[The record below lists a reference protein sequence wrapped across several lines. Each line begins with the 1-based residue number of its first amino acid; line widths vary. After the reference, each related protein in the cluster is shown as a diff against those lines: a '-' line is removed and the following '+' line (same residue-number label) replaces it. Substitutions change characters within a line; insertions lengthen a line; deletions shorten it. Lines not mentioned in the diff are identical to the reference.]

1 MARLVA
7 RIKILPME
15 SDTNL
20 DEIIKD
26 LSLQIPSGMELKR
39 YDKEPLAFGIF
50 SLLCD
55 FTLDDSEGQMDA
67 LEESIKKTNGV
78 SEIQVISISRQSVN
92 IK

>member
-1 MARLVA
+1 MTRLVA

-26 LSLQIPSGMELKR
+26 LPLQIPSGMELKR
-39 YDKEPLAFGIF
+39 YGKEPLAFGIF

>member
-1 MARLVA
+1 VA
-7 RIKILPME
+7 RIKILPTE

-26 LSLQIPSGMELKR
+26 LPSQIPSGMELKR
-39 YDKEPLAFGIF
+39 YRKEPLAFGIY

-78 SEIQVISISRQSVN
+78 SEIQVISVSRQSVN

>member
-1 MARLVA
+1 MTRLVA
-7 RIKILPME
+7 RIKILPTE

-26 LSLQIPSGMELKR
+26 LPSQIPSGMELKR
-39 YDKEPLAFGIF
+39 YSKEPLAFGIYY
-50 SLLCD
+50 LLCD
-55 FTLDDSEGQMDA
+55 FALDDAEGQMDA

-78 SEIQVISISRQSVN
+78 SEIQVISVSRQSVN

>member
-26 LSLQIPSGMELKR
+26 LPSQIPSGMELKR
-39 YDKEPLAFGIF
+39 HDKEPLAFGIY